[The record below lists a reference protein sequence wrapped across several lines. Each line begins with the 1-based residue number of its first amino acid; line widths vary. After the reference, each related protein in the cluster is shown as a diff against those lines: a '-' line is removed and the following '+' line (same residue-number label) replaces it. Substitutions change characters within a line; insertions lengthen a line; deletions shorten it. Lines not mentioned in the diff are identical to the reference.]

1 MKKGKNM
8 KIERLKKV
16 LYIVILTV
24 LVSAC
29 SGVSVK
35 RDPAILY
42 HYTVPEQIHD
52 GWQTATLSEV
62 NLDETLLAE
71 LVQNI
76 LNDDYKDIHSILIVK
91 NGKLVL
97 EEYFTGSDYMK
108 SEKTFT
114 RDDLHSVMSVTK
126 SVTSTLIGIAM
137 DKGLVKGADEELISF
152 FPEYR
157 ELLGDNGRK
166 IKLRHVLSMSAG
178 FDWDETTYLYS
189 DSRNPYWE
197 MLGPERENIIR
208 YILSRPITEEP
219 GEIFT
224 YNGGLSIL
232 LGRIIEKRSHM
243 KVKDFA
249 KKHLFGPLGIQKY
262 EWGYWDDKQEVL
274 RTDGGLS
281 LRPRDMAK
289 LGYVFANKGKWQ
301 GRQIVSARW
310 VEEATKRHIN
320 LYPLYLTG
328 YGYQWWLY
336 TIKINGEKKELPVA
350 DGWGGQRIFVY
361 PDQDMVIVF
370 TAGNHSLAHKKVFS
384 MMYGL
389 LAMVV
394 NSPL

>member
-1 MKKGKNM
+1 M

-16 LYIVILTV
+16 FYIVILTV

-35 RDPAILY
+35 KDPAVLY
-42 HYTVPEQIHD
+42 HYTVPEQTRD
-52 GWQTATLSEV
+52 GWQTAPLSEV
-62 NLDETLLAE
+62 HLNESLLSE
-71 LVQNI
+71 LVQKI
-76 LNDDYKDIHSILIVK
+76 INDDYGDIHSILIIK

-137 DKGLVKGADEELISF
+137 DKGLIKGADEELVSF

-208 YILSRPITEEP
+208 YILSRP
-219 GEIFT
+219 
-224 YNGGLSIL
+224 
-232 LGRIIEKRSHM
+232 
-243 KVKDFA
+243 
-249 KKHLFGPLGIQKY
+249 
-262 EWGYWDDKQEVL
+262 
-274 RTDGGLS
+274 
-281 LRPRDMAK
+281 
-289 LGYVFANKGKWQ
+289 
-301 GRQIVSARW
+301 
-310 VEEATKRHIN
+310 
-320 LYPLYLTG
+320 
-328 YGYQWWLY
+328 
-336 TIKINGEKKELPVA
+336 
-350 DGWGGQRIFVY
+350 
-361 PDQDMVIVF
+361 
-370 TAGNHSLAHKKVFS
+370 
-384 MMYGL
+384 
-389 LAMVV
+389 
-394 NSPL
+394 